1 MAEGWLKV
9 QGIWLLLDL
18 AWLVMKAEDE
28 RVALPLSIGWL
39 MTFRLVSDKPLKG
52 HFRSFDRHFRHMLG
66 ITNLIS
72 FIIESMTGSS
82 GRSEEIDLSFMA

>member
-28 RVALPLSIGWL
+28 RVSLQLSIGL
-39 MTFRLVSDKPLKG
+39 MTTRLKPLQG
-52 HFRSFDRHFRHMLG
+52 CFRAFYHHFRHMLG
-66 ITNLIS
+66 IFS
-72 FIIESMTGSS
+72 FIIESNKGMLIFD
-82 GRSEEIDLSFMA
+82 EPF